1 MFPCIK
7 FSAPKVFNRINTAIL
22 VMFHKFYMT
31 ICLLVNCVLL
41 NSQGD
46 SNEYTQYTIFSIQ
59 KKFTLNDFKSVAM
72 DFFLGTEEK
81 IRNSHR
87 KRAISVRAP
96 EVLLYMLWCI
106 RSI

>member
-1 MFPCIK
+1 MPSFIK
-7 FSAPKVFNRINTAIL
+7 FSAPKVFDRINTAIH
-22 VMFHKFYMT
+22 VMFHKVYMT

-59 KKFTLNDFKSVAM
+59 KKITLNDSKSVAM

-81 IRNSHR
+81 VRNSR
-87 KRAISVRAP
+87 R
-96 EVLLYMLWCI
+96 
-106 RSI
+106 